1 MGTFT
6 CEPSDD
12 APIHSMRE
20 DSITSP
26 FLYIPSCPQHDGK
39 LHPFVDVFVPP
50 QYTGVPDAT
59 QATFRI
65 SSDDKGYY
73 PALEA
78 TDVTMHQSRSPAISE
93 LGALTP
99 GTTFSATSDETGL
112 GESQCLIKSSTDS
125 SAGSNTSYL
134 SRKRIHRESKE
145 SSSKSRTSS
154 CSTSRRYS
162 SSQDITSRS
171 SSRSRRKSPKH
182 HIHKAG
188 TYAQIHSPTLRKGD
202 SALFHQKEYLVSLH
216 RNSCRIFETGTS
228 RPDQE
233 TGGGCHDSQHAPQMP
248 NTLERSYTPPTRTST
263 FANRIM
269 SLESNKPSFTASPSL
284 APLLTSTTALSSP
297 NPPSISDGHNTPET
311 QRHRPWDPVVIRRNS
326 STASDDDLQQD
337 ESRVY
342 RPIPA
347 TVIDWTS
354 PSTRR
359 REYAEIDRST
369 RGVRG
374 MWRKIAPSWCQPG
387 GNRMMT
393 FFEEGKGGKGMY
405 EGSVRRFR
413 MDVPSRDSNNNDDDG
428 GDGGDETNDGHI
440 NGGPGGNGDDEKGRS
455 RRSSFKVKW
464 KWIES
469 SISPPE
475 SVRGGGGG
483 GGGGG
488 KDVKERGSIIHGK
501 WRCLSIIRKAA

>member
-12 APIHSMRE
+12 SPIHSMRE

-39 LHPFVDVFVPP
+39 LHPVVDVFVAP
-50 QYTGVPDAT
+50 QYTGDPDAT
-59 QATFRI
+59 QTTFRI

-112 GESQCLIKSSTDS
+112 GESQFLIKSSTDS
-125 SAGSNTSYL
+125 SAGSNASYL

-145 SSSKSRTSS
+145 S
-154 CSTSRRYS
+154 
-162 SSQDITSRS
+162 
-171 SSRSRRKSPKH
+171 
-182 HIHKAG
+182 A
-188 TYAQIHSPTLRKGD
+188 
-202 SALFHQKEYLVSLH
+202 
-216 RNSCRIFETGTS
+216 N
-228 RPDQE
+228 QE
-233 TGGGCHDSQHAPQMP
+233 TGGGFHDSQHAQQMP
-248 NTLERSYTPPTRTST
+248 KTLERSYTPPTRTST
-263 FANRIM
+263 FANRVV

-374 MWRKIAPSWCQPG
+374 MWRKIGPSWCQPG

-413 MDVPSRDSNNNDDDG
+413 MDVPTRDSNNNDGDGDG
-428 GDGGDETNDGHI
+428 GGGGGGDETNDGHI

-483 GGGGG
+483 GG
-488 KDVKERGSIIHGK
+488 KDVKERVNIIHGK
-501 WRCLSIIRKAA
+501 WRCLSIVRKAA